1 MKQSSKLL
9 CCLMIISS
17 FLLTSCAT
25 TVLTTVWK
33 DESFTGPVRKM
44 AVIGIF
50 KTPAVRNFFED
61 EFSRQ
66 LKTHGI
72 EAVASYTIIPID
84 DQSDKDIVAS
94 KLRNLGM
101 DFVLVTRLVD
111 RKTVQTYIPGQA
123 YMVPGYYRSWGGY
136 YQYAY
141 SPGYLV
147 EDTYAY
153 AETNIYDVKNDK
165 LIWSAR
171 SETEISGMNQELI
184 RSFVKIMI
192 DRLSAD
198 AVIR

>member
-1 MKQSSKLL
+1 
-9 CCLMIISS
+9 MIISS

-25 TVLTTVWK
+25 TILTTVWK

-94 KLRNLGM
+94 RLRNLAM
-101 DFVLVTRLVD
+101 DYVLVTRLVD
-111 RKTVQTYIPGQA
+111 RKTVQTYVPGQA
-123 YMVPGYYRSWGGY
+123 YVVPGYYRSWGGY

-141 SPGYLV
+141 TPGYMV
-147 EDTYAY
+147 EDIYAY

>member
-25 TVLTTVWK
+25 TILTTVWK
-33 DESFTGPVRKM
+33 DESFKGPVGKI

-50 KTPAVRNFFED
+50 KTPAIRNFFED

-101 DFVLVTRLVD
+101 DYVLVTRLVD
-111 RKTVQTYIPGQA
+111 RKTVQTYVPGQA
-123 YMVPGYYRSWGGY
+123 YVVPGYYRSWGGY

-141 SPGYLV
+141 TPGYMV
-147 EDTYAY
+147 EDIYAF

>member
-1 MKQSSKLL
+1 
-9 CCLMIISS
+9 MIVGG
-17 FLLTSCAT
+17 FLLTACAST
-25 TVLTTVWK
+25 ILTAVWK
-33 DESFTGPVRKM
+33 DESFTGPVRKI

-50 KTPAVRNFFED
+50 KTPAIRNFFED

-72 EAVASYTIIPID
+72 EAVAGYTLIPAD

-94 KLRNLGM
+94 KLKNVGM
-101 DFVLVTRLVD
+101 DYVLVTRLID
-111 RKTVQTYIPGQA
+111 KKTVQTYVPGQA
-123 YMVPGYYRSWGGY
+123 YVVPGYYRSWGGY

-141 SPGYLV
+141 TPGYLV
-147 EDTYAY
+147 EDIYAY

-184 RSFVKIMI
+184 RSFVKLMI

>member
-25 TVLTTVWK
+25 TILTTVWK

-50 KTPAVRNFFED
+50 KTPAIRNFFED

-171 SETEISGMNQELI
+171 SETEISGVNQELI

>member
-25 TVLTTVWK
+25 TILTTVWK

-94 KLRNLGM
+94 RLRNLAM
-101 DFVLVTRLVD
+101 DYVLVTRLVD
-111 RKTVQTYIPGQA
+111 RKTVQTYVPGQA
-123 YMVPGYYRSWGGY
+123 YVVPGYYRSWGGY

-141 SPGYLV
+141 TPGYIV
-147 EDTYAY
+147 EDIYAY

-171 SETEISGMNQELI
+171 SETEISGVNQELI

-192 DRLSAD
+192 NRLSAD

>member
-25 TVLTTVWK
+25 TILTTVWK
-33 DESFTGPVRKM
+33 DESFKGPVGKI

-50 KTPAVRNFFED
+50 KTPAIRNFFED

-72 EAVASYTIIPID
+72 EAVASYTIIPVD

>member
-1 MKQSSKLL
+1 
-9 CCLMIISS
+9 MIMGS

-25 TVLTTVWK
+25 TIVTAVWK
-33 DESFTGPVRKM
+33 DESFMGPVKKM

-50 KTPAVRNFFED
+50 KTPAIRNSFED

-72 EAVASYTIIPID
+72 EAVASYTMIPVD
-84 DQSDKDIVAS
+84 DQSDKDIVS
-94 KLRNLGM
+94 SRLKNMGT
-101 DFVLVTRLVD
+101 DYVLVTRLVD
-111 RKTVQTYIPGQA
+111 KKTVQTYVPGQA
-123 YMVPGYYRSWGGY
+123 YVVPGYYRSWGGY

-141 SPGYLV
+141 TPGYMV
-147 EDTYAY
+147 EDVYAY

-171 SETEISGMNQELI
+171 SETEISGVNQELI